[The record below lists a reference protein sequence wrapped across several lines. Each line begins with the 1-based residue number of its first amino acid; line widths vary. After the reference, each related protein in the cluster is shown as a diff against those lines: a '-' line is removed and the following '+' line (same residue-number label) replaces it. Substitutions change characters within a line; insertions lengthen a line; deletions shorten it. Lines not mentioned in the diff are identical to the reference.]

1 MHCSCELGKLARGVS
16 KDCMRAGIC
25 LKLFVGEG
33 RGGLG
38 SYTEEGRGVS
48 ASIEGGGGGSGAAI
62 GRREGVLVALAYIWT
77 AGGGFGLF
85 VNSFLP
91 HPFPEITVS

>member
-1 MHCSCELGKLARGVS
+1 MNCFCELGMLARGVS

-38 SYTEEGRGVS
+38 KFTKP
-48 ASIEGGGGGSGAAI
+48 
-62 GRREGVLVALAYIWT
+62 
-77 AGGGFGLF
+77 GLDSMF
-85 VNSFLP
+85 WILL
-91 HPFPEITVS
+91 EICED